1 MIVGQLCA
9 VLVCS
14 VNLIADLRD
23 AKLALQ
29 GKTIDQNGGF
39 LIREKI
45 YGPWS
50 TILIAGLKS

>member
-29 GKTIDQNGGF
+29 GKTID
-39 LIREKI
+39 
-45 YGPWS
+45 
-50 TILIAGLKS
+50 